1 MKPRVTYP
9 RTVVLPKD
17 CEELWLQVKTDNPA
31 QSFNGWITRAVR
43 DYYGSEEFQRRAGEE
58 RFVNPSRGGPHG

>member
-17 CEELWLQVKTDNPA
+17 CEELWLAVKENNPT

-43 DYYGSEEFQRRAGEE
+43 DYYGTREMPDRFYRGIADESGRRKI
-58 RFVNPSRGGPHG
+58 R